1 MPLTVWLYITY
12 IILIVLRF
20 PSPLFYC
27 EQKFRYCWVMTLHQ
41 THNKNLLI
49 TVPHIKKT
57 KKKKSASERA
67 REKPRWTCITMLLM
81 ELLFVVC
88 LPKAYMT
95 CLIPPPSPY
104 IFVFFT
110 CVFVSVSVAWVFV
123 LLWFIY
129 FSGSLCKKKNNKS
142 LLLKLWCL
150 ILTKS
155 CLCRILLFFSCYWF
169 SCVESNT
176 WFFCLSLSL
185 SYIFGGKNKIF
196 FVSFRWFSCFHDSM
210 ISCSVTT

>member
-88 LPKAYMT
+88 LPKAHMT
-95 CLIPPPSPY
+95 CLIPPPLSPY
-104 IFVFFT
+104 IFGFFT
-110 CVFVSVSVAWVFV
+110 CVFVSVSFPWVFV

-129 FSGSLCKKKNNKS
+129 FSRSLCKKKK
-142 LLLKLWCL
+142 K
-150 ILTKS
+150 KQQ
-155 CLCRILLFFSCYWF
+155 
-169 SCVESNT
+169 
-176 WFFCLSLSL
+176 
-185 SYIFGGKNKIF
+185 IF
-196 FVSFRWFSCFHDSM
+196 
-210 ISCSVTT
+210 TT